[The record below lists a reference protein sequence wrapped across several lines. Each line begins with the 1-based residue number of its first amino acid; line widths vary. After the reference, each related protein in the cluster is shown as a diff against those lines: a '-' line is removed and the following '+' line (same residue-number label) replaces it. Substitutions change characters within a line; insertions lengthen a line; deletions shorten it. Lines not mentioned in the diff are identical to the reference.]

1 MFNKRLAACYKS
13 GFAQALI
20 GLVRQKGHE
29 LIMKTVILDA
39 NTLGDDI
46 TLSAIKD
53 VCDLEVRQKTAQH
66 DIANKAY
73 GFECIITNKCK
84 LYSDTLEK
92 LPDLKLI
99 CVTATGYDN
108 VDIDY
113 CKAHSIA
120 VCNVKGY
127 STDSVALVTVSSALS
142 LITHLTVFDKYV
154 KSCEYT
160 KSGVQNRLTPVFHE
174 TKGKVWGVIGYGAI
188 GKEVAR
194 IASALGFDILY
205 YKKTHDG
212 AENCVDL
219 QTLLKNSDV
228 VSLHVPANSETIK
241 MIDKNALNLM
251 KPTAILVNAARG
263 AVTDEEAVTEAILN
277 GKISGFATDVYSVEP
292 IPEGHPFEKLYRHDN
307 VLFTPHMAWGA
318 YQARQRLID
327 EIALNIKSFE
337 NGENRNR
344 VV

>member
-1 MFNKRLAACYKS
+1 
-13 GFAQALI
+13 
-20 GLVRQKGHE
+20 
-29 LIMKTVILDA
+29 MKTIILDA
-39 NTLGDDI
+39 NTLGGDMSLKSI
-46 TLSAIKD
+46 QD
-53 VCDLEVRQKTAQH
+53 VCDLEIRDKTEQD
-66 DIANKAY
+66 DIANVAQGY
-73 GFECIITNKCK
+73 ECIITNKRK
-84 LYSDTLEK
+84 LYADTLRQ
-92 LPDLKLI
+92 LPSLKLI

-108 VDIDY
+108 VDVDY
-113 CKAHSIA
+113 CKAHNIA

-127 STDSVALVTVSSALS
+127 STSSVALVTISSALS
-142 LITHLTVFDKYV
+142 LITHLSIFDKYV
-154 KSCEYT
+154 KCGDYT

-194 IASALGFDILY
+194 IASSLGFDILY
-205 YKKTHDG
+205 FKKTPDG
-212 AENCVDL
+212 EKNCVDL

-251 KPTAILVNAARG
+251 KPTSILVNAARG

-277 GKISGFATDVYSVEP
+277 EKIAGFATDVYSVEP
-292 IPEGHPFEKLYRHDN
+292 IPQGHAFEKLYGHDN

-318 YQARQRLID
+318 YEARQRLID

-344 VV
+344 VDLG